1 MKPKARQDRG
11 TIIAKML
18 WPALGLNAERSFWD
32 LYGQDGEL
40 DGKTIQIKYDHSIAR
55 TGNLYHEV
63 YEKSALND
71 SQQWRKSPGVADAYV
86 LCTEDETTWIGYYVP
101 INALAEVES
110 GRPLTAI
117 YPNGGAR
124 TSLGF
129 LVPLERLT
137 RLGIVKRSQDKTER
151 EYTDRQ
157 PHGN

>member
-1 MKPKARQDRG
+1 MKPKVRQDKG

-71 SQQWRKSPGVADAYV
+71 SQQWRKSPGVADAYIF
-86 LCTEDETTWIGYYVP
+86 CTEDETTARGSGVRAT
-101 INALAEVES
+101 INSHLPKWRGTHIV
-110 GRPLTAI
+110 GVF
-117 YPNGGAR
+117 GAA
-124 TSLGF
+124 
-129 LVPLERLT
+129 
-137 RLGIVKRSQDKTER
+137 
-151 EYTDRQ
+151 
-157 PHGN
+157 